1 MGLFD
6 SFKQIVQGG
15 KLDVSS
21 RFELLREAISG
32 TMSDVFKARDK
43 KTGKVVALKI
53 LDPEKTTFFESRFK
67 GLTKPPEGK
76 IAMEM
81 QHPLIVTTFEY
92 GVTTKGQQYVIM
104 EFIEGPGLQALIRSR
119 SDKLD
124 GKRAHL
130 IRQMAEALHYV
141 HQCGYIHR
149 DICPRNYIC
158 EADCASLK
166 LIDFGLTV
174 PATKEFMAP
183 GNRTGTPLY
192 MAPEVVR
199 RKPTDQRLDLFA
211 WGVTAYQVCTF
222 EFPWPV
228 TETSGK
234 AALMHDTAD
243 PTPIWDY
250 YPKLNRTLGETIMR
264 CLEKDPD
271 KRPQTSEDLLKR
283 LRQVK
288 GDEE

>member
-6 SFKQIVQGG
+6 SFKQMVQGG

-43 KTGKVVALKI
+43 TTGKVVALKI
-53 LDPEKTTFFESRFK
+53 LDPEKTVFFESRFK

-81 QHPLIVTTFEY
+81 HHPLVVNTFEY
-92 GVTTKGQQYVIM
+92 GMTTKGQQYIIM
-104 EFIEGPGLQALIRSR
+104 EFIDGPGLQALIRTK
-119 SDKLD
+119 SDKLE
-124 GKRAHL
+124 GRRAQFVM
-130 IRQMAEALHYV
+130 QMAEALNYV
-141 HQCGYIHR
+141 HQMGYIHR
-149 DICPRNYIC
+149 DICPRNYISLP
-158 EADCASLK
+158 DYTTLK

-174 PATKEFMAP
+174 PATKEFMSP

-192 MAPEVVR
+192 MAPEIVR
-199 RKPTDQRLDLFA
+199 RKMTDQRIDIFSF
-211 WGVTAYQVCTF
+211 GVTAYQVCTY

-243 PTPIWDY
+243 PAPIWEHR
-250 YPKLNRTLGETIMR
+250 PTLNRTLGETIMR
-264 CLEKDPD
+264 CLEKEPD
-271 KRPQTSEDLLKR
+271 GRPASTDDLLKR

-288 GDEE
+288 SDDE

>member
-1 MGLFD
+1 M
-6 SFKQIVQGG
+6 QGN
-15 KLDVSS
+15 KLDVAS

-43 KTGKVVALKI
+43 TTGKVVALKI
-53 LDPEKTTFFESRFK
+53 LDPEKTVFFESRFK
-67 GLTKPPEGK
+67 GMNKPAEGK

-81 QHPLIVTTFEY
+81 QHPLVVTTFEY
-92 GVTTKGQQYVIM
+92 GMTTKGEQFVIM
-104 EFIEGPGLQALIRSR
+104 EFVDGPGMQSLIRSR
-119 SDKLD
+119 DSRLE
-124 GKRAHL
+124 GKRASL
-130 IRQMAEALHYV
+130 VRQMTEALHYV
-141 HQCGYIHR
+141 HQSGYIHR

-158 EADCASLK
+158 QPDCESLK

-192 MAPEVVR
+192 MAPEIVR
-199 RKPTDQRLDLFA
+199 RKQTDQRIDIFSL
-211 WGVTAYQVCTF
+211 GVTAYQVCTF

-243 PTPIWDY
+243 PTPIWKHR
-250 YPKLNRTLGETIMR
+250 PTLNKILGETIMR
-264 CLEKDPD
+264 CLEKDPN
-271 KRPQTSEDLLKR
+271 KRPASTDDLLKR
-283 LRQVK
+283 LRLVK
-288 GDEE
+288 GDED

>member
-6 SFKQIVQGG
+6 SFKQIMQGN
-15 KLDVSS
+15 KLDVAD
-21 RFELLREAISG
+21 RFDLLREAISG
-32 TMSDVFKARDK
+32 TMSDVYKARDK
-43 KTGKVVALKI
+43 TNGRVVALKI
-53 LDPEKTTFFESRFK
+53 LDPEKTVFFESRFK
-67 GLTKPPEGK
+67 GLAKPAEGK

-81 QHPLIVTTFEY
+81 SHPLVVTTFEY
-92 GVTTKGQQYVIM
+92 GMTTKGQQYVIM
-104 EFIEGPGLQALIRSR
+104 EFVDGPGLQALIRTR
-119 SDKLD
+119 DDRLEGRRAKLVQ
-124 GKRAHL
+124 
-130 IRQMAEALHYV
+130 QMTEALHYV
-141 HQCGYIHR
+141 HQKGYIHR

-158 EADCASLK
+158 QPDCDSLK

-192 MAPEVVR
+192 MAPEIVR
-199 RKPTDQRLDLFA
+199 RKQTDHRLDIFSL
-211 WGVTAYQVCTF
+211 GVTAYQVCTY

-243 PTPIWDY
+243 PAPIWEHR
-250 YPKLNRTLGETIMR
+250 PALNKTLGETIMR
-264 CLEKDPD
+264 CLEKDPE
-271 KRPQTSEDLLKR
+271 KRPSSTDDLLKR

-288 GDEE
+288 NDDE